1 MNREEKLEILN
12 TELQSKDA
20 LFIKER
26 IWLWKKG
33 EDIAERIAT
42 HTVFIGDV
50 LWRLDT
56 KVAAILDI
64 TGDLERFKKS
74 EILALRIL
82 NSWRTKTRPLEE
94 QPDHCVDK
102 VYEMYTKFQK
112 YLNKIEVKNYRK
124 KPIVVQATR
133 YESIEQIKISFPNIE
148 VRDDNRASRAISLKS
163 LEGRVELQ
171 IGDYIIKGIKGEYY
185 PCKPDIFEE
194 SYERV

>member
-1 MNREEKLEILN
+1 MTREGKLEILN

-26 IWLWKKG
+26 KWLWKKG

-42 HTVFIGDV
+42 PTVFIWDV

-82 NSWRTKTRPLEE
+82 NSWNTKTRPLEE

-171 IGDYIIKGIKGEYY
+171 VGDYIIKGIKGEYY
-185 PCKPDIFEE
+185 ACKPDIFEE